1 MRCVEGVSRLW
12 GEGFFCNFGGAGVDL
27 IGMWGGGL
35 ESAFSSENLENLDT

>member
-12 GEGFFCNFGGAGVDL
+12 GEGFFVILGVQAWTL
-27 IGMWGGGL
+27 LECGVGGL